1 MTRNQIEYWANE
13 ENKRH
18 NLELEA
24 QGRQQIANA
33 IRLAQIQASQQ
44 AETVRSNL
52 ARETETNRANV
63 ANEAIN
69 VLRLNETVRS
79 NQANEAIGRT
89 NAAANIVSANASR
102 SQASTAARKT
112 QYEHEDRKR
121 AQTETVRSN
130 QAQETIRAN
139 SSPWSSIA
147 TTLSQ
152 LIPRVAERVTT
163 VIDNLKSNAQASR
176 SEILSTWNKAESNY
190 RNAVSLPKR

>member
-13 ENKRH
+13 ETKRH

-44 AETVRSNL
+44 AETVRSNQ

-69 VLRLNETVRS
+69 VLRHIETVRS
-79 NQANEAIGRT
+79 NQANEEIGRT
-89 NAAANIVSANASR
+89 NASANTK
-102 SQASTAARKT
+102 QASAAQQKVE
-112 QYEHEDRKR
+112 YEHQDREK
-121 AQTETVRSN
+121 AQKETVRSN
-130 QAQETIRAN
+130 KAQETIKTNA
-139 SSPWSSIA
+139 SPWSSIA
-147 TTLSQ
+147 TTLGKVV
-152 LIPRVAERVTT
+152 PYVAERVTT
-163 VIDNLKSNAQASR
+163 ILDNLKSNKQASR
-176 SEILSTWNKAESNY
+176 SEILSTWNKAETQY